1 MLQVFFKCVA
11 DKCNGLDIFLSGFV
25 TARSFSSFAVQLHLF
40 MFSFVV
46 LSAMHA
52 TQNYAFWQTLSTKA
66 KPNRAKSKISNKRKK
81 NRIPQNFPFSPSV
94 SKKFERL

>member
-52 TQNYAFWQTLSTKA
+52 TQTLSTKA

-81 NRIPQNFPFSPSV
+81 KGIPQNFPFSPSV